1 MVSIIPELRM
11 LLNSLIT
18 ALPRLGY
25 VAALI
30 FIIFYIYAA
39 AGSLFFERINPA
51 LWGNIAV
58 TMLTLFRVMTFEDWT
73 DVMYKAMELS
83 PFYAAYFVS
92 FVIIGT
98 FVVINLFI
106 AVVINN
112 LDEAKY
118 AYLRKLDHPE
128 LHDQLLQTLV
138 STKAS
143 IQDLEKQ
150 LQTLKDN
157 AAASPQTPA
166 TSNSLEQER
175 PV

>member
-1 MVSIIPELRM
+1 M
-11 LLNSLIT
+11 
-18 ALPRLGY
+18 
-25 VAALI
+25 
-30 FIIFYIYAA
+30 FI
-39 AGSLFFERINPA
+39 NQ
-51 LWGNIAV
+51 
-58 TMLTLFRVMTFEDWT
+58 
-73 DVMYKAMELS
+73 
-83 PFYAAYFVS
+83 
-92 FVIIGT
+92 
-98 FVVINLFI
+98 FI